1 MHASALYEVL
11 SPGPYGDSD
20 GSQPARGPVAEP
32 VDSTDRFPVRG
43 EEDDQLLRVRGQF
56 EGFAVQK
63 QFAPRRMTQAQS
75 PPPRHH
81 MPVQGRPSASAR
93 AHQGHRGVAVTA
105 LCWPGGRPHSVRHVT
120 RPPFRPERGATG
132 GLGTATA
139 ATGRRPVGTLSAA
152 IGGSVLD
159 MDFRHT
165 VERAQRLKQLHA
177 DFKPLV
183 LPTVWD
189 VWSARTAAGAG
200 FPALTVGS
208 HPLADSRGAE
218 DQEGQTFEEVLAAV
232 RPIIAAVDVPVSV
245 DLEAGYGQKPADLI
259 AGLTEVGGVGLNIED
274 TVHSD
279 GGRVRTTQEHASY
292 IAGLRAAAD
301 DAGIP
306 VWINGRTDLFLH
318 AENASDVLDEA
329 IERLRAMEEAGADSV
344 YPVRIQD
351 NDELLTAVTGAVGV
365 PVNSTAHPVKHDLE
379 RFRRLGVGR
388 ITYGPLLQ
396 LALTDA
402 MKDMLRPWAP

>member
-1 MHASALYEVL
+1 
-11 SPGPYGDSD
+11 
-20 GSQPARGPVAEP
+20 
-32 VDSTDRFPVRG
+32 
-43 EEDDQLLRVRGQF
+43 
-56 EGFAVQK
+56 
-63 QFAPRRMTQAQS
+63 
-75 PPPRHH
+75 
-81 MPVQGRPSASAR
+81 
-93 AHQGHRGVAVTA
+93 
-105 LCWPGGRPHSVRHVT
+105 
-120 RPPFRPERGATG
+120 
-132 GLGTATA
+132 
-139 ATGRRPVGTLSAA
+139 
-152 IGGSVLD
+152 
-159 MDFRHT
+159 MDFRTT
-165 VERAQRLKQLHA
+165 VERAQLLKQLHA
-177 DFKPLV
+177 RHQPLV

-200 FPALTVGS
+200 FPALTIGS

-259 AGLTEVGGVGLNIED
+259 AGLTEIGGVGLNLED
-274 TVHSD
+274 TVHSE
-279 GGRVRTTQEHASY
+279 GGRLRSTQEHASY

-306 VWINGRTDLFLH
+306 VWVNGRTDLFLH
-318 AENASDVLDEA
+318 AEDPSGVLDEA
-329 IERLRAMEEAGADSV
+329 IERLRALEQAGADSV

-351 NDELLTAVTGAVGV
+351 DDDLLAAVTGAVSI

-396 LALTDA
+396 FAMTDA
-402 MKDMLRPWAP
+402 MKDMLGPWKP